1 MIYTYVVV
9 YRYVLKMEMYFPLY
23 VFRWAFFLLF
33 FFLLPMQLKVVAE
46 LLS

>member
-23 VFRWAFFLLF
+23 VFRWAFLLF
-33 FFLLPMQLKVVAE
+33 FFLLPMQLKADAE